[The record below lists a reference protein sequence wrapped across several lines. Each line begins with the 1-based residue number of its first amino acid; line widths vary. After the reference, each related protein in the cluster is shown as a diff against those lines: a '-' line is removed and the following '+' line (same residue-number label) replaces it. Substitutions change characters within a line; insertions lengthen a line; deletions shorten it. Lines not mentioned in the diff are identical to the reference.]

1 MKPETRK
8 QYRRCTAKM
17 LFHWVQ
23 TSDPIVTDE
32 FKSEL
37 KAKLE
42 DEGTSMSHEVQATAA
57 ISDLLPGTDGTTKVE
72 PLTWREVRE
81 SDVTLYMEHLLT

>member
-1 MKPETRK
+1 
-8 QYRRCTAKM
+8 M

-57 ISDLLPGTDGTTKVE
+57 ISDLLPGNDTTKVE

-81 SDVTLYMEHLLT
+81 SDVTHYMEHLLARSEVPNSGV